1 MAMLELIKRYQS
13 RRLRAITRGYRLLKQ
28 SNNLG
33 LVRRIRGDL
42 VDTRLDDA
50 VRSESRFMLGV
61 ASDHTELAVR
71 QYILAWLGEWR
82 LDRALMLSLGSGNSP
97 IIYPLPRAWRKVL
110 REHGL
115 VVAQKRCSFLWA
127 GCVVAFW
134 AHGVLQVGRHL
145 VAGLWRMMRR
155 ESRMVTPYAYPLWL
169 DMGHMPQPC
178 EDGRSYDFITWY
190 ARWDGRAEE
199 IGLIGHGVIDA
210 EDTVVEGLQV
220 RFVGKPIPALGSLT
234 NAVRY
239 SMWAFLAI
247 FRSAFDAL
255 LGSWSHAVLLAEAA
269 RAAKVRFAE
278 PRDLARDYLFHI
290 SQPCY
295 RPLWT
300 YEAEKRG
307 SRILFYFY
315 SASQEYKLPSGYE
328 PERYAWGPMNWPHY
342 LVWDKYQE
350 EYVCGLLDY
359 HPKIDIVGPIW
370 SRDINVELPEIPRRR
385 PVSPKARSGPP
396 MPRRSPGSSRV
407 PGPPPRSG
415 AGRIPPASSRSFRSR
430 VRSGSGRT
438 ASPGGRFLPRCRRS
452 AGHRGWCCPSP
463 KGRRPGCGSRRFRP
477 HADNP

>member
-1 MAMLELIKRYQS
+1 
-13 RRLRAITRGYRLLKQ
+13 
-28 SNNLG
+28 
-33 LVRRIRGDL
+33 
-42 VDTRLDDA
+42 
-50 VRSESRFMLGV
+50 
-61 ASDHTELAVR
+61 
-71 QYILAWLGEWR
+71 
-82 LDRALMLSLGSGNSP
+82 
-97 IIYPLPRAWRKVL
+97 
-110 REHGL
+110 
-115 VVAQKRCSFLWA
+115 
-127 GCVVAFW
+127 
-134 AHGVLQVGRHL
+134 
-145 VAGLWRMMRR
+145 
-155 ESRMVTPYAYPLWL
+155 MVTPYAYPLWL

-370 SRDINVELPEIPRRR
+370 SRDINVELPEIPRRSVAVFDVQ
-385 PVSPKARSGPP
+385 PFKRSAHFGFATIAELQPDNAH
-396 MPRRSPGSSRV
+396 MEKQFLLDVDMALREQGMKMVYKRKRRWVGINRKYLDLVQRLTQGENMLSIEPAISAIRVVEKCQATISYPFTSPGLLAKHQGKPSV
-407 PGPPPRSG
+407 YYDPLGVIQKDDLAAHGLEVVSG
-415 AGRIPPASSRSFRSR
+415 IDELRKWVARLLVEEERELLLDSE
-430 VRSGSGRT
+430 
-438 ASPGGRFLPRCRRS
+438 
-452 AGHRGWCCPSP
+452 
-463 KGRRPGCGSRRFRP
+463 
-477 HADNP
+477 N